1 MKTLKLILSVS
12 LLLLLLALLAV
23 MIGAGG
29 YFGVRGWALLGF
41 LAVVGAVTVAA
52 QFFPGKE

>member
-1 MKTLKLILSVS
+1 MKTLDLILSVS
-12 LLLLLLALLAV
+12 LVLLLLALLAV

-29 YFGVRGWALLGF
+29 YFGARGWALVGF

>member
-1 MKTLKLILSVS
+1 MKTLDLILSVS

-29 YFGVRGWALLGF
+29 YFGVRGWALVGF
-41 LAVVGAVTVAA
+41 LSLVGAVTVAA